1 MLGMYS
7 SAPLILKFCK
17 LLFALTIIPLS
28 KVSPWALKYTACA
41 GNADYY
47 LANISLS
54 HTYPPDTDFSDTST
68 EVNIS
73 ADSVEFDIQS
83 LVTIIDD
90 NIDEDEQ
97 SFAVVAEILDVPEN
111 ISCFQKQA
119 GITECFGNRGATKI
133 RIVDNDG
140 KHLYFLKLFSTQKL

>member
-1 MLGMYS
+1 MCPC
-7 SAPLILKFCK
+7 A
-17 LLFALTIIPLS
+17 
-28 KVSPWALKYTACA
+28 WKYTAYV

-47 LANISLS
+47 LANISLLPV
-54 HTYPPDTDFSDTST
+54 HHPGTDFNDTST
-68 EVNIS
+68 EVIIPV
-73 ADSVEFDIQS
+73 DSVEFDVRS

-111 ISCFQKQA
+111 ISFFQIQA
-119 GITECFGNRGATKI
+119 GITEFSGNRTATKI

-140 KHLYFLKLFSTQKL
+140 KHLYFQKVFSIQKL